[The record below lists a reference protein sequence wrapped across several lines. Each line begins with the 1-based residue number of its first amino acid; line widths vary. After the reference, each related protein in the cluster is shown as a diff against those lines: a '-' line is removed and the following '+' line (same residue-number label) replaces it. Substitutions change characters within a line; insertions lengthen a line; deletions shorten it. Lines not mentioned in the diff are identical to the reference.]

1 MHRRTPLLALLV
13 LALSSLSAAPAAA
26 AGGYITDPAGD
37 YPDIRR
43 LSYTNAATKVV
54 MVMRYTNVQ
63 DAQNESFYIRWGT
76 KSYYQVFYSKSGG
89 MKELRYNGNKV
100 ACGSLS
106 VTRLAA
112 KESTRAVIPRS
123 CLPQAPNRLKFKG
136 IATAG
141 LYSIDKTAL
150 SPWVNRG

>member
-13 LALSSLSAAPAAA
+13 LALSSLFAAPAAA

-63 DAQNESFYIRWGT
+63 DAIAESFYIRWGT
-76 KSYYQVFYSKSGG
+76 TSYYQVFRNDYNGAY
-89 MKELRYNGNKV
+89 ELRYNGNRV
-100 ACGSLS
+100 ACGSLT
-106 VTRLAA
+106 VTRLPV
-112 KESTRAVIPRS
+112 KESTRAVIPRI
-123 CLPQAPNRLKFKG
+123 CLSHAPNRLKFKG
-136 IATAG
+136 ISTAG
-141 LYSIDKTAL
+141 NYFIDKTAL
-150 SPWVNRG
+150 SPWVSRG